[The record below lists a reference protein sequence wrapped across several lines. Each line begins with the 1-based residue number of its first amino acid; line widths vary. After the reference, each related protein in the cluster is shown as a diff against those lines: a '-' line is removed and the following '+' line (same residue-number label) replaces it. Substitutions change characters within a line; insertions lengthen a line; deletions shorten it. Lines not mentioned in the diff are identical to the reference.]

1 MRVVSLGERADSS
14 GVGTAMRISRGL
26 RMAESTDAAVEEKKV
41 SSAASVDTDGFGGSA
56 ASEEVVLDVK
66 DLQTHFTTRWGV
78 VKAVD
83 GVSYHVKRGET
94 LGIVGESGSGK
105 SVTALSLMR
114 LVPSPPGK
122 IVGGEVVLGGRNLL
136 ELSESQMTLVR
147 GGEISIILQDP
158 MQALNPVF
166 SIENQVGEA
175 IKIHQKLKGQALWDK
190 VVNSL
195 RKVRIPAPE
204 TRAKDYPH
212 QLSGGM
218 RQRVVGAIGISSA
231 PAVIIA
237 DEPTTSLDVTIQ
249 AAYLRLLRQ
258 IQQEEGVG
266 IIFITHDFGI
276 VAKMCDRVAVMYAG
290 RIVEVSDV
298 RTIFNEPLHE
308 YTKALI
314 GSVPKLE
321 EKTGRLPQI
330 EGQPPLLYNL
340 PHGDAFA
347 PRSTLTFTAEDAAR
361 RPPLIEVKPE
371 HWVQLSKS
379 SVADYDKFAHMM
391 PAEEAE

>member
-1 MRVVSLGERADSS
+1 
-14 GVGTAMRISRGL
+14 
-26 RMAESTDAAVEEKKV
+26 MAESTDTAVEETEATISDAV
-41 SSAASVDTDGFGGSA
+41 TVDTDGFGDTA
-56 ASEEVVLDVK
+56 LTDEVVLDVT
-66 DLQTHFTTRWGV
+66 DLQTHFTTRWGT

-83 GVSYHVKRGET
+83 GVNYHVRRGET
-94 LGIVGESGSGK
+94 VGIVGESGSGK
-105 SVTALSLMR
+105 SVTALSLMQ
-114 LVPSPPGK
+114 LVPSPPGN
-122 IVGGEVVLGGRNLL
+122 IVGGTVVLNGRNLL
-136 ELSESQMTLVR
+136 ELTESEMTEVR

-166 SIENQVGEA
+166 NIENQVGEA
-175 IKIHQKLKGQALWDK
+175 IRIHQKLKGPVLWDK
-190 VVNSL
+190 IVDSL

-204 TRAKDYPH
+204 TRAKDFPH

-231 PAVIIA
+231 PSVINA

-258 IQQEEGVG
+258 IQQEEGVA
-266 IIFITHDFGI
+266 IVFITHDFGI

-290 RIVEVSDV
+290 RIVELSDV
-298 RTIFNEPLHE
+298 RTIFNEPKHE

-340 PHGDAFA
+340 PTGDAFA
-347 PRSTLTFTAEDAAR
+347 PRSTLEFAPEDAER
-361 RPPLIEVKPE
+361 RPPLVEVEPD
-371 HWVQLSKS
+371 HWVQLSRS
-379 SVADYDKFAHMM
+379 SVAEYDKYAHLM
-391 PAEEAE
+391 PAE